1 MQHRIPVAPQAQHVH
16 MKYLTLDVLKELFPE
31 VDATDHLLQA
41 ALDLIQ
47 VAQPEHLVH
56 TLVGTPA
63 QVEEH

>member
-1 MQHRIPVAPQAQHVH
+1 VH